1 MWKHM
6 TMSYTSTSKS
16 LDLENR
22 ILYGQASKQGNTNF
36 EN

>member
-22 ILYGQASKQGNTNF
+22 LYGQASKQGNTNF